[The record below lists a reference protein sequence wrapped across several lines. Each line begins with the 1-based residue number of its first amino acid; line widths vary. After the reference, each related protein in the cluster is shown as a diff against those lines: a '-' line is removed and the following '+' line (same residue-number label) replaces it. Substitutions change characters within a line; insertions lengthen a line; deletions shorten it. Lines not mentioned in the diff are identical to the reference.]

1 METKGNQMAY
11 VIFDLDGTVIDS
23 THRQATKADGS
34 LDLDHWFENNTQDK
48 IMRDSLLPLA
58 NSMRALMATGHKIV
72 ICTARAIQPAD
83 KLFLAI
89 NRLAYDALL
98 HREIGNM
105 EGDASLKVRL
115 LEEYFIAEGF
125 DNAAQAKP
133 IMFDDNLK
141 VIEAMLS
148 IGIKCYDATK
158 VNKRLAA

>member
-1 METKGNQMAY
+1 MAY

-34 LDLDHWFENNTQDK
+34 LDLEHWFANNTADK
-48 IMRDSLLPLA
+48 IMADSLLPLA
-58 NSMRALMATGHKIV
+58 DSMRALMAAGHKIV

-83 KLFLAI
+83 KLFLAV

-125 DNAAQAKP
+125 NCAADAKA

-141 VIEAMLS
+141 VIDAMIS

-158 VNKRLAA
+158 VNAKLAA

>member
-1 METKGNQMAY
+1 MAY

-34 LDLDHWFENNTQDK
+34 LDLDHWFENNTVDK
-48 IMRDSLLPLA
+48 IMADSLLPLA
-58 NSMRALMATGHKIV
+58 DSMRDLMAAGHKIV
-72 ICTARAIQPAD
+72 VCTARAIQPAD

-105 EGDASLKVRL
+105 ESDASLKIRL
-115 LEEYFIAEGF
+115 IEEYFIGQGF
-125 DNAAQAKP
+125 DSAADAKA

-141 VIEAMLS
+141 VIDAMLS
-148 IGIKCYDATK
+148 IGIKCYNATH
-158 VNKRLAA
+158 VNARLAA

>member
-1 METKGNQMAY
+1 MAY

-34 LDLDHWFENNTQDK
+34 LDLDHWFANNTAEK
-48 IMRDSLLPLA
+48 IMADSLLPLA
-58 NSMRALMATGHKIV
+58 DSMRALMAAGHKIV

-83 KLFLAI
+83 KIFLAV

-105 EGDASLKVRL
+105 ESDASLKVRL
-115 LEEYFIAEGF
+115 LEEYFVSEGF
-125 DNAAQAKP
+125 NNAAQAKP

-141 VIEAMLS
+141 VIDAMLS

-158 VNKRLAA
+158 VNRRLAA

>member
-1 METKGNQMAY
+1 MAY

-34 LDLDHWFENNTQDK
+34 LDLDHWFANNTAEK
-48 IMRDSLLPLA
+48 IMADSLLPLA
-58 NSMRALMATGHKIV
+58 KSLRALMAAGHKIV
-72 ICTARAIQPAD
+72 VCTARAIQPAD

-105 EGDASLKVRL
+105 ESDASLKVRL
-115 LEEYFIAEGF
+115 LEKYFIAEGF
-125 DNAAQAKP
+125 DNAAQAKA

-141 VIEAMLS
+141 VIDAMLS
-148 IGIKCYDATK
+148 IGIHCYNAIH
-158 VNKRLAA
+158 VNARLAS

>member
-1 METKGNQMAY
+1 MAY

-34 LDLDHWFENNTQDK
+34 LDLDHWFENNTQEK
-48 IMRDSLLPLA
+48 ILRDSLLPLA
-58 NSMRALMATGHKIV
+58 ESMRALASIGHNIV
-72 ICTARAIQPAD
+72 VCTARAIQQAD

-89 NRLAYDALL
+89 NRLPYNTLL

-105 EGDASLKVRL
+105 EGDASLKIRL
-115 LEEYFIAEGF
+115 LETYFIGEGF
-125 DNAAQAKP
+125 NCAADAKA

-141 VIEAMLS
+141 VIDAMVS

-158 VNKRLAA
+158 INAKIAA

>member
-1 METKGNQMAY
+1 MAY

-34 LDLDHWFENNTQDK
+34 LDLDHWFENNTAHK
-48 IMRDSLLPLA
+48 IMADSLLPLA
-58 NSMRALMATGHKIV
+58 DSMRALMAAGHKIV

-83 KLFLAI
+83 KLFLAF

-105 EGDASLKVRL
+105 ESDASLKIRL
-115 LEEYFIAEGF
+115 LEEYFIGEGF
-125 DNAAQAKP
+125 NNAAQAKA

-141 VIEAMLS
+141 VIDAMRS

-158 VNKRLAA
+158 VNARLAA

>member
-1 METKGNQMAY
+1 MAY

-34 LDLDHWFENNTQDK
+34 LDLDHWFANNTADK
-48 IMRDSLLPLA
+48 ILADSLLPLA
-58 NSMRALMATGHKIV
+58 ASMRAIMAAGHKIV
-72 ICTARAIQPAD
+72 VCTARAIQPAD

-105 EGDASLKVRL
+105 ESDASLKIRL
-115 LEEYFIAEGF
+115 LETYFIGEGF
-125 DNAAQAKP
+125 NCAADAKA

-141 VIEAMLS
+141 VIEAMRS
-148 IGIKCYDATK
+148 IGIHCYDATK
-158 VNKRLAA
+158 INRKIAA